1 MPSSYLY
8 LNGIRVHYLQWET
21 QGDGIPIVLLHG
33 LASNARIWELVAPH
47 LVAQGY
53 SVFAPDARGHGL
65 TDKPDGDYGFDTY
78 TKDLA
83 AFVEACHLDRPLLV
97 GHSWG
102 ANRAIDFAARFSIG
116 PFSPRGIVLVDGGFG
131 QLDEPGAT
139 WEDIRRRLTPPRLA
153 GMPLEMFLDMMNNHH
168 PISANE
174 EIRSIVLA
182 NFEIYEDDTTGV
194 ELITP
199 RLTFEHH
206 MQIVAAMW
214 EFKTFEIAARLRC
227 PVLAIPASPTSPGT
241 EAERQFLSYKERGLS
256 HMQEILPNL
265 QVHWMIESIHDIPL
279 QHPLELAELIS
290 DFARKVK

>member
-47 LVAQGY
+47 LAAQGY

-65 TDKPDGDYGFDTY
+65 TDKPDGDYGFEPY

-83 AFVEACHLDRPLLV
+83 AYVEACHLDHPLLV

-102 ANRAIDFAARFSIG
+102 ASRAIDFAARFALG
-116 PFSPRGIVLVDGGFG
+116 PLSPRGIVLVDGGFG
-131 QLDEPGAT
+131 QLDEPGTT
-139 WEDIRRRLTPPRLA
+139 WDEVRQRLTPPRLA
-153 GMPLEMFLDMMNNHH
+153 GTPLDVFLEMMSRYH
-168 PISANE
+168 PIWKDE
-174 EIRSIVLA
+174 QIQSIVLG
-182 NFEIYEDDTTGV
+182 NFEIYEDSAGI
-194 ELITP
+194 ELIAP

-214 EFKTFEIAARLRC
+214 EFKTFEIAPRLRC

-256 HMQEILPNL
+256 HMQEILPGL
-265 QVHWMIESIHDIPL
+265 LVHWMTDSIHDIPL
-279 QHPLELAELIS
+279 QHPAELAGLIGE
-290 DFARKVK
+290 FTRQIT